1 MTELRDIFLS
11 NFTWEIDSITWTLY
25 LRWWGFDLWPSA
37 GDLGQ
42 ERGADRTGVR
52 PNSWP
57 MFNTIICYYRA
68 LFCSFFIAQQCWHL
82 IAGGAF
88 YANT

>member
-1 MTELRDIFLS
+1 VTQRSIRSLELYI
-11 NFTWEIDSITWTLY
+11 
-25 LRWWGFDLWPSA
+25 SA
-37 GDLGQ
+37 DEALICGPQPGIS
-42 ERGADRTGVR
+42 RTGVR

-57 MFNTIICYYRA
+57 MFYTIICYYRA